1 MKISGRIAISVGILV
16 CLAAFGS
23 VVGAQNRL
31 YKEMNRSDQT
41 AFVSEQARNLTRQL
55 SGVEYGLTAEFVL
68 EIQKSVDYYSS
79 RIDNNGGDRLGKGNA
94 RFVFDRRQAVA
105 PLIIRVFKARNLS
118 PLFGLYIPLVES
130 EYVNI
135 QTPNQMGSTGMF
147 QFIPQ
152 TGQRFGLSPADLLD
166 VEKSADAA
174 ARYIAANLL
183 KFDASSTKEALAL
196 LSYNRG
202 EDAVERDLAAVINQ
216 DNKDCSICALTAAR
230 YQLNKSFQSESV
242 YYVPRFLAG
251 AIIGENP
258 QAFGLKT
265 KPLSSLDASQ

>member
-1 MKISGRIAISVGILV
+1 MKMSGRIAISVGILV
-16 CLAAFGS
+16 CLTAFGS

-31 YKEMNRSDQT
+31 YKEMNRTEQT

-94 RFVFDRRQAVA
+94 RFVFDRGQAVA
-105 PLIIRVFKARNLS
+105 PSIIRVFRARNLS

-152 TGQRFGLSPADLLD
+152 TGQRFGL
-166 VEKSADAA
+166 
-174 ARYIAANLL
+174 
-183 KFDASSTKEALAL
+183 
-196 LSYNRG
+196 
-202 EDAVERDLAAVINQ
+202 
-216 DNKDCSICALTAAR
+216 
-230 YQLNKSFQSESV
+230 
-242 YYVPRFLAG
+242 
-251 AIIGENP
+251 
-258 QAFGLKT
+258 
-265 KPLSSLDASQ
+265 

>member
-1 MKISGRIAISVGILV
+1 MKMSGRIARCLGVLV
-16 CLAAFGS
+16 CLTAFGS

-31 YKEMNRSDQT
+31 YKEMNRTEQT
-41 AFVSEQARNLTRQL
+41 AFVSEQSRNLTRQL

-79 RIDNNGGDRLGKGNA
+79 RIDNNGGDRLGKGDA
-94 RFVFDRRQAVA
+94 RFVFDRGQAVA
-105 PLIIRVFKARNLS
+105 PSLIRVFKARNLS

-174 ARYIAANLL
+174 ASYISALLL
-183 KFDASSTKEALAL
+183 KFSTSSTKEALAL

-202 EDAVERDLAAVINQ
+202 EGAVERDVAAIIKE
-216 DNKDCSICALTAAR
+216 DNKGCSICALTAAR
-230 YQLNKSFQSESV
+230 YQLDKSFQSESV
-242 YYVPRFLAG
+242 NYVPRFLAG

-258 QAFGLKT
+258 QVFGLKT

>member
-1 MKISGRIAISVGILV
+1 MRCFFRHTNLLCNRERINMKMS
-16 CLAAFGS
+16 
-23 VVGAQNRL
+23 
-31 YKEMNRSDQT
+31 RSDQT
-41 AFVSEQARNLTRQL
+41 TFVSEQARNVTRQL

-94 RFVFDRRQAVA
+94 RFVFDRGQAVA

-174 ARYIAANLL
+174 ASYISALLL
-183 KFDASSTKEALAL
+183 KFNTSSTKEALAL
-196 LSYNRG
+196 L
-202 EDAVERDLAAVINQ
+202 
-216 DNKDCSICALTAAR
+216 
-230 YQLNKSFQSESV
+230 
-242 YYVPRFLAG
+242 
-251 AIIGENP
+251 
-258 QAFGLKT
+258 
-265 KPLSSLDASQ
+265 